1 MRLETKCLF
10 ICIVAYSLSLGLSGG
25 VWGKDGPFL
34 SDVKNVAISIWD
46 VDGMEQ
52 FPLRVEGGKG
62 SALIFVTHDCPISN
76 AYAPELA
83 RLEREYGAKGF
94 KMILVYVDPDVT
106 ENEIRKHR
114 EEYSLSGYTAVVDR
128 EHKLVRE
135 TGATIT
141 PEAVVILADGS
152 IPYRGRIDNMY
163 PNLGQRRR
171 VITEKDLRAALDAV
185 GENRLVKVSRTQAV
199 GCYIPNI

>member
-1 MRLETKCLF
+1 
-10 ICIVAYSLSLGLSGG
+10 
-25 VWGKDGPFL
+25 
-34 SDVKNVAISIWD
+34 
-46 VDGMEQ
+46 
-52 FPLRVEGGKG
+52 
-62 SALIFVTHDCPISN
+62 
-76 AYAPELA
+76 
-83 RLEREYGAKGF
+83 REYGAKGF
-94 KMILVYVDPDVT
+94 KMILVYVDPDVS

-135 TGATIT
+135 TGATVT

-163 PNLGQRRR
+163 PSLGQRRR

-185 GENRLVKVSRTQAV
+185 GENRSVKVSRTQAV

>member
-1 MRLETKCLF
+1 MTTALTHYTRLWQLH
-10 ICIVAYSLSLGLSGG
+10 S
-25 VWGKDGPFL
+25 
-34 SDVKNVAISIWD
+34 
-46 VDGMEQ
+46 
-52 FPLRVEGGKG
+52 
-62 SALIFVTHDCPISN
+62 
-76 AYAPELA
+76 ELCNNDA
-83 RLEREYGAKGF
+83 GYLEDAGNLDAQLDELYRDQMEREWSLADPIGA
-94 KMILVYVDPDVT
+94 D
-106 ENEIRKHR
+106 E
-114 EEYSLSGYTAVVDR
+114 EEYSLSGYTAVIDR

-135 TGATIT
+135 TGATVT

-185 GENRLVKVSRTQAV
+185 GENRSVKVSRTQAV